1 MTLTEDCHG
10 DRTLT
15 VPGDLVRIAGRL
27 LGTSSESMI
36 MHRLCRLPADEL
48 VRVERLST
56 ENPTL
61 AAERLRNAFA

>member
-1 MTLTEDCHG
+1 MTLTENCYG

-15 VPGDLVRIAGRL
+15 VPGELVRIAGRL

-36 MHRLCRLPADEL
+36 MNRLCRLTADEL

-61 AAERLRNAFA
+61 AAERLRRALV